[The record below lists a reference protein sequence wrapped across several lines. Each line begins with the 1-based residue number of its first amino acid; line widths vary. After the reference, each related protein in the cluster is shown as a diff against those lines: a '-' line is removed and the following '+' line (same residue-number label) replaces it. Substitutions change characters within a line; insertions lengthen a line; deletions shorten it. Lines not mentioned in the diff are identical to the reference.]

1 MPEDDSALS
10 LTDRYEILTLLGQ
23 GGTSLVYK
31 AKDKSLDRF
40 VAIKTLTVK
49 SLSEQQY
56 ITFQQEA
63 RTLSNLKHGSIMEIL
78 DFGMTKSGK
87 PYMVLEYIEGV
98 SLAKHIESLGPL
110 PIEIALPV
118 FSDLCEGLTHAHSKN
133 ILHRDI
139 KPSNIILINEGNNY
153 HPKIIDFGLAV
164 LATGEGQTN
173 QPENFAGSPPY
184 MSPEQ
189 IANQELDKRSDL
201 YSLGCT
207 LYEALVGVVPY
218 SGASAFET
226 MNMHIS
232 TPIPAL
238 PPLIENEIL
247 QANLQSIVSR
257 LLAKERDLR
266 IQSVPALRGELD
278 DLQARI
284 KDTAKAK
291 KKSDAEQATLAATAA
306 QPTIKFEEKP
316 RSYFKYLGIS
326 SVILSLI
333 LLVIVY
339 VYETQHAH
347 FQEND
352 TSNKDESKKT
362 VQTISKVQTRHK
374 AMETHVAQ
382 SPGKNTTQMLAQD
395 ISGNSDLI
403 AVRNTTENRAK
414 APNLKTLPKN
424 EFDFDLS
431 VTDLSKSNL
440 SELAVYPKLRNLNV
454 SNCNLQAEQIKQIIT
469 IKNIEK
475 LNIRINPKIASADF
489 SQLKALKHLISLSV
503 EACAL
508 QSKSVIQISELKGLQ
523 ELNLEHNYPLTVEVV
538 DRLATMPHLKKLFVS
553 NSIRD
558 KEVIRRLG
566 KIKNLESLYVEK
578 TNLEDED
585 FAYLLEQLPNLKKI
599 SANFTDITLKS
610 IKLAVRAPKLKLLLC
625 SGCKE
630 LTNDVNMDAID
641 TYNKTQSKVKIITQP
656 FADEV
661 VD

>member
-56 ITFQQEA
+56 VTFQQEA
-63 RTLSNLKHGSIMEIL
+63 RALSNLKHPSIMEIL

-118 FSDLCEGLTHAHSKN
+118 FSNLCEGLSHAHSKN

-164 LATGEGQTN
+164 LDIGEGHTN
-173 QPENFAGSPPY
+173 QPDNFAGSPPY

-189 IANQELDKRSDL
+189 IANQELDKRSDI

-232 TPIPAL
+232 SPIPAL
-238 PPLIENEIL
+238 PPLIENEVL
-247 QANLQSIVSR
+247 QAHLQGIVSR

-266 IQSVPALRGELD
+266 IQSVPAVKGELD
-278 DLQARI
+278 DLNARI

-291 KKSDAEQATLAATAA
+291 KQSEAEEALAFTAA

-316 RSYFKYLGIS
+316 KSYFKFLAIS
-326 SVILSLI
+326 SVVLSLI
-333 LLVIVY
+333 LLIVVY
-339 VYETQHAH
+339 VYETQHAR

-352 TSNKDESKKT
+352 ISNEDESTTT
-362 VQTISKVQTRHK
+362 VQNINKVQTRQK
-374 AMETHVAQ
+374 AIETYVAQ
-382 SPGKNTTQMLAQD
+382 SPGKNTTQKLAQD

-403 AVRNTTENRAK
+403 AVRNNTENRAK

-440 SELAVYPKLRNLNV
+440 TDLAAYPKLRNLNV
-454 SNCNLQAEQIKQIIT
+454 SNCNLGPEQIKQIT
-469 IKNIEK
+469 AIKNLEK
-475 LNIRINPKIASADF
+475 LNIRINPKIAGADF
-489 SQLKALKHLISLSV
+489 SQLKALKKLISLSV

-508 QSKSVIQISELKGLQ
+508 QPKAVIQLSELKGLQ
-523 ELNLEHNYPLTVEVV
+523 ELNLEHNYPLTVEAV
-538 DRLATMPHLKKLFVS
+538 DHLAKMPKLKKLFLS
-553 NSIRD
+553 NSVPD

-566 KIKNLESLYVEK
+566 KIKNLESLYIEK
-578 TNLEDED
+578 TNLKDDD

-610 IKLAVRAPKLKLLLC
+610 IKLAVRAPKLKILLC

-630 LTNDVNMDAID
+630 LGNEVNMEAIE
-641 TYNKTQSKVKIITQP
+641 TYNKTQSKVKIINQP
-656 FADEV
+656 FSDEV

>member
-1 MPEDDSALS
+1 MTEDDSALS

-56 ITFQQEA
+56 VTFQQEA
-63 RTLSNLKHGSIMEIL
+63 RALSNLKHPSIMEIL

-87 PYMVLEYIEGV
+87 PYMVLEFIEGV
-98 SLAKHIESLGPL
+98 SLSKHIESLGPL

-118 FSDLCEGLTHAHSKN
+118 FSDLCDGLLHAHSKN

-164 LATGEGQTN
+164 LDTNERHTN

-207 LYEALVGVVPY
+207 MYEALVGVVPY

-232 TPIPAL
+232 APIPAL
-238 PPLIENEIL
+238 PPLIENEAL
-247 QANLQSIVSR
+247 QSNLQGIISR

-266 IQSVPALRGELD
+266 IQNVQA
-278 DLQARI
+278 LQAELEELQTRI
-284 KDTAKAK
+284 NETAKAK
-291 KKSDAEQATLAATAA
+291 KKSDAQEAALAATSA
-306 QPTIKFEEKP
+306 QPIIKFEEKSK
-316 RSYFKYLGIS
+316 SYFKYLGIS
-326 SVILSLI
+326 SGVLSLL

-347 FQEND
+347 FQEHD
-352 TSNKDESKKT
+352 TSNSDESQKA
-362 VQTISKVQTRHK
+362 VQTLNKVQTRHK
-374 AMETHVAQ
+374 LIETSVSQ
-382 SPGKNTTQMLAQD
+382 SPGKNTTQVLSQD
-395 ISGNSDLI
+395 LSGNSDLI
-403 AVRNTTENRAK
+403 AVRNTTDNRAK
-414 APNLKTLPKN
+414 APDLKTLSKN
-424 EFDFDLS
+424 EIDLDLS

-440 SELAVYPKLRNLNV
+440 SDLAAYPKLRNLNL
-454 SNCNLQAEQIKQIIT
+454 SNCNLQPEQLKQIVA
-469 IKNIEK
+469 IKNLEK
-475 LNIRINPKIASADF
+475 LNIRINPKLAKADF

-503 EACAL
+503 EACSL
-508 QSKSVIQISELKGLQ
+508 SPKSVIQISELKGLQ
-523 ELNLEHNYPLTVEVV
+523 ELNLEHNIPLTIEAV
-538 DRLATMPHLKKLFVS
+538 DHLAALPKLKKLFVS
-553 NSIRD
+553 NSVPD

-566 KIKNLESLYVEK
+566 KIKNLESLYIDK
-578 TNLEDED
+578 TNLKDDD
-585 FAYLLEQLPNLKKI
+585 FAYLLEQLPNLKKV
-599 SANFTDITLKS
+599 SANYTDITLKS

-630 LTNDVNMDAID
+630 LANDINIDAIE
-641 TYNKTQSKVKIITQP
+641 TYNRTQSRVRIITEP
-656 FADEV
+656 FSDEV